1 VLSAQVNAVI
11 AVPVMAVMMLLA
23 HHREIMGKYTLS
35 ARHTL
40 LGWCGIAT
48 MLAAVVAMFLAR

>member
-23 HHREIMGKYTLS
+23 HNREIMGKYAERAPHAPRLVRHRHH
-35 ARHTL
+35 ARCR
-40 LGWCGIAT
+40 GGD
-48 MLAAVVAMFLAR
+48 VPD